1 MDNKNTLKRIETL
14 LKLANLNIGLVNLGN
29 EKATE
34 QRIIVKKIHKEM
46 DKLEKTNKFWFIS
59 KEWAQFSYETGIA
72 LRRMSYYCELAQR
85 NLKEFDDYMGIIKRS

>member
-1 MDNKNTLKRIETL
+1 
-14 LKLANLNIGLVNLGN
+14 V
-29 EKATE
+29 
-34 QRIIVKKIHKEM
+34 
-46 DKLEKTNKFWFIS
+46 LEKTNKFWFIS